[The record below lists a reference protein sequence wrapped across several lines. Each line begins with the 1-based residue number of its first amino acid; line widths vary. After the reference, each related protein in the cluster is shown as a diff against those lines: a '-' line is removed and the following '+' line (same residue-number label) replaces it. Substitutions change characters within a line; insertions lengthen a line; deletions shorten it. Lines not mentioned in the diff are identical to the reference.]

1 MGRSQRREGR
11 KEPMRNPGIQEDLQ
25 AETKLQGTGL
35 FPGFMASFRGLRLEV
50 VTGNSKRWLPLRR

>member
-35 FPGFMASFRGLRLEV
+35 FPGFMASLEDC
-50 VTGNSKRWLPLRR
+50 GWRWLQATARDGSR